1 MNITYR
7 EGKSFQ
13 PQELKD
19 LFLSVQW
26 SSAQYPEKLVMAMAN
41 SDTVF
46 SAWNGDTL
54 IGLINVLDDGVMN
67 AYVHYL
73 LVNPEYQG
81 HGVGKKLL
89 QMVKESYQDYL
100 KILLVSYA
108 DGVEFYRRCGFRDEG
123 DTVPMYLTSLS
134 D

>member
-26 SSAQYPEKLVMAMAN
+26 SSAQYPEKRYIVKAMAN

-46 SAWNGDTL
+46 SAWDGDTL

-67 AYVHYL
+67 AYVRICWCIP
-73 LVNPEYQG
+73 NTKAMEW
-81 HGVGKKLL
+81 GKNCSKW
-89 QMVKESYQDYL
+89 
-100 KILLVSYA
+100 
-108 DGVEFYRRCGFRDEG
+108 
-123 DTVPMYLTSLS
+123 
-134 D
+134 

>member
-13 PQELKD
+13 AQELKD

-26 SSAQYPEKLVMAMAN
+26 ASGQYPEKLVVAMAH

-46 SAWNGDTL
+46 SAWDGDTL
-54 IGLINVLDDGVMN
+54 IGLINVLDDSVMN

-73 LVNPEYQG
+73 LVRPEYQG

-89 QMVKESYQDYL
+89 QMVKEAYQDYL

-108 DGVEFYRRCGFRDEG
+108 DGVEFYRRCGFCDQG
-123 DTVPMYLTSLS
+123 NTVPMYLTSLS

>member
-1 MNITYR
+1 
-7 EGKSFQ
+7 
-13 PQELKD
+13 
-19 LFLSVQW
+19 
-26 SSAQYPEKLVMAMAN
+26 MAMAN

-46 SAWNGDTL
+46 SAWDGDAL

-73 LVNPEYQG
+73 LVRPEYQG

>member
-46 SAWNGDTL
+46 SAWDGDTL

-100 KILLVSYA
+100 KIVTKGSSWW
-108 DGVEFYRRCGFRDEG
+108 R
-123 DTVPMYLTSLS
+123 SLYDKKYS
-134 D
+134 NNR